1 MKNSFIISVFFLL
14 VNCSTTNAVVEVQ
27 DVKFESMTFDAVT
40 KNLIFEGDFPKHFID
55 ISNQWFD
62 NKVKINGFEGNMI
75 FTLKNYSEQNS
86 KISDG
91 RKININVEFQVVLEK
106 SSLSKK
112 KVIKG
117 EVNSFSTLT
126 GNFSLSEFD
135 QLIIKTQTDLILRL
149 SRDLKSKI

>member
-1 MKNSFIISVFFLL
+1 MKNTFIILFFFLL
-14 VNCSTTNAVVEVQ
+14 VNCSTSNAIVESANPQ
-27 DVKFESMTFDAVT
+27 FESMTFDAVT
-40 KNLIFEGDFPKHFID
+40 KNLIFEGDFPKHFINL
-55 ISNQWFD
+55 SNQWFD

-135 QLIIKTQTDLILRL
+135 QLIIKTQNDLILRL

>member
-1 MKNSFIISVFFLL
+1 MKNYFIILVFFLL
-14 VNCSTTNAVVEVQ
+14 VNCSTTNAVVEIQ
-27 DVKFESMTFDAVT
+27 DPKFESMTFDAVT
-40 KNLIFEGDFPKHFID
+40 KNLIFEGDFPKHFTNL
-55 ISNQWFD
+55 SNQWFD

-91 RKININVEFQVVLEK
+91 RKIDINVEFQVVLEK